1 MTTDTIFVFSV
12 VAIAAVLFA
21 SNRVRLDV
29 VAMLVVLALMLSGVL
44 TVNES
49 LAGFGDPV
57 VLLVAG
63 LLVVGEMLDRTGVAQ
78 SIGNWII
85 RTGGNSETR
94 LLVLIMVA
102 AATLSSVMSSTAVVA
117 IFIPIVFKVAAT
129 SGIGASRLLMPMS
142 FAAMISGMLTLI
154 ATTPN
159 LVVSNELASNGFQPL
174 SFFSFTPIGL
184 VVLLVGIAYVL
195 LAGRRMLG
203 GSGAE
208 TRESPARSI
217 ESILEDFGIA
227 EDLHRLSVSPGSSL
241 VDKTIGESELE
252 TRYGVWILA
261 VESVAY
267 GKSRGGTVTAT
278 AEYTIRA
285 GDLLLAIGLESKLGE
300 FAKRERLQSQPRG
313 AEVQRRLLHEFGSA
327 VVLIHP
333 DCHFIGKSLRQA
345 GLGARYGAHVFG
357 IRRGKRLL
365 EDFADTP
372 LESADTLLV
381 AGSWKDIA
389 KFGAQNHDFVL
400 LEMPAEY
407 EEARPA
413 HRKAPIAVAILLGM
427 VLLSVFDVVPVVTA
441 VLLSAMA
448 AIFTRCLTMEDAY
461 RSISWSSL
469 VLLAGML
476 PVAVALK
483 ETGGTELMVD
493 GIVSGLGSTGPYAL
507 MSLLFFLTAGLSL
520 FLSNTAS
527 AVLLAP
533 VAIQAA
539 SALELSP
546 YPFAIAVL
554 VGASAA
560 FASPVASPV
569 VTLVVEPGKY
579 RFVDFVKVG
588 APLMLLTYV
597 VTLIV
602 TPLLF
607 PFLP

>member
-1 MTTDTIFVFSV
+1 MPADTIFVFSV
-12 VAIAAVLFA
+12 VAVAAVLFA

-94 LLVLIMVA
+94 LLALIMLA
-102 AATLSSVMSSTAVVA
+102 AAALSSVMSSTAVVA

-129 SGIGASRLLMPMS
+129 SGLSASRLLMPMS
-142 FAAMISGMLTLI
+142 FAAMVSGMLTLI

-159 LVVSNELASNGFQPL
+159 LVVSNELAANGFQPL
-174 SFFSFTPIGL
+174 GFFSFAPIGL
-184 VVLLVGIAYVL
+184 VVLLVGIVYIL
-195 LAGRRMLG
+195 LVGRRMLG
-203 GSGAE
+203 GTGAE
-208 TRESPARSI
+208 TRGSSARSLDSLW
-217 ESILEDFGIA
+217 EEFEIA
-227 EDLHRLSVSPGSSL
+227 EDLQRLRVSPRSSL
-241 VDKTIGESELE
+241 VDKTIGELEIE
-252 TRYGVWILA
+252 TRYRVWILA
-261 VESVAY
+261 VESVAH
-267 GKSRGGTVTAT
+267 GESRGGIVTAS
-278 AEYTIRA
+278 AGYTIRA
-285 GDLLLAIGLESKLGE
+285 GDLLVAIGLEAVLDE
-300 FAKRERLQSQPRG
+300 FAEKERLERQPRSD
-313 AEVQRRLLHEFGSA
+313 ASRRRLLHELGSA
-327 VVLIHP
+327 LVLIHP
-333 DCHFIGKSLRQA
+333 DCQFIGKSLRQA
-345 GLGARYGAHVFG
+345 GLGARYGIHVIG

-365 EDFADTP
+365 EDYADTP
-372 LESADTLLV
+372 LASADTLLV

-389 KFGAQNHDFVL
+389 KLGGQNHDFVL

-413 HRKAPIAVAILLGM
+413 HRKAPIAIAILLGM
-427 VLLSVFDVVPVVTA
+427 VLLSVFDVVPVVAA
-441 VLLSAMA
+441 VLLAAMA
-448 AIFTRCLTMEDAY
+448 GVFTRCLTMEDAY

-483 ETGGTELMVD
+483 KTGGTDLMVD
-493 GIVSGLGSTGPYAL
+493 GVVSGIGSTGPYAL
-507 MSLLFFLTAGLSL
+507 MTLLFFLTAGLSM

-546 YPFAIAVL
+546 YPFAISVL

-588 APLMLLTYV
+588 GPLMLLTYV

>member
-1 MTTDTIFVFSV
+1 
-12 VAIAAVLFA
+12 
-21 SNRVRLDV
+21 
-29 VAMLVVLALMLSGVL
+29 
-44 TVNES
+44 
-49 LAGFGDPV
+49 
-57 VLLVAG
+57 
-63 LLVVGEMLDRTGVAQ
+63 
-78 SIGNWII
+78 
-85 RTGGNSETR
+85 
-94 LLVLIMVA
+94 
-102 AATLSSVMSSTAVVA
+102 
-117 IFIPIVFKVAAT
+117 
-129 SGIGASRLLMPMS
+129 
-142 FAAMISGMLTLI
+142 
-154 ATTPN
+154 
-159 LVVSNELASNGFQPL
+159 
-174 SFFSFTPIGL
+174 
-184 VVLLVGIAYVL
+184 
-195 LAGRRMLG
+195 
-203 GSGAE
+203 
-208 TRESPARSI
+208 
-217 ESILEDFGIA
+217 
-227 EDLHRLSVSPGSSL
+227 
-241 VDKTIGESELE
+241 
-252 TRYGVWILA
+252 
-261 VESVAY
+261 
-267 GKSRGGTVTAT
+267 
-278 AEYTIRA
+278 
-285 GDLLLAIGLESKLGE
+285 
-300 FAKRERLQSQPRG
+300 
-313 AEVQRRLLHEFGSA
+313 
-327 VVLIHP
+327 
-333 DCHFIGKSLRQA
+333 
-345 GLGARYGAHVFG
+345 
-357 IRRGKRLL
+357 
-365 EDFADTP
+365 
-372 LESADTLLV
+372 
-381 AGSWKDIA
+381 
-389 KFGAQNHDFVL
+389 
-400 LEMPAEY
+400 
-407 EEARPA
+407 
-413 HRKAPIAVAILLGM
+413 M